1 MCEFCT
7 EHGEGKKWYLQMKN
21 YQEELLHA
29 ELDRLQ
35 KRLGRVDTRLEWN
48 RRMFDQ
54 FVLPAATGVPA
65 TVDFVTGLPVGGGG
79 DEGGQEAAPESA
91 SSGPAPGPQPVAP
104 LPSDD
109 TVTRISKILH
119 FGQVIPLEDV
129 ERIFDLADSITRLPC
144 GCRFISTG
152 KTDKRYCF
160 GLGMDKW
167 GVMGKYPNAAS
178 SLEVLDK
185 EEAKRLVREYDAEGL
200 MHSVWTGVTPY
211 VMGVCNCDHDCMA
224 YRGYIEHGGP
234 PDFFRGEEVGEV
246 DWELCTG
253 CKSCVSQCQFGAINY
268 SSVGAKVHINP
279 RACFGC
285 GVCRAAC
292 PTGAITLVSRDQ
304 VPAAAGLWLRA

>member
-1 MCEFCT
+1 
-7 EHGEGKKWYLQMKN
+7 
-21 YQEELLHA
+21 
-29 ELDRLQ
+29 
-35 KRLGRVDTRLEWN
+35 
-48 RRMFDQ
+48 MFDQ
-54 FVLPAATGVPA
+54 FMLPAATGVPA
-65 TVDFVTGLPVGGGG
+65 TVDFVTGLPLGG
-79 DEGGQEAAPESA
+79 DEEVQLAPEAAPEPAAAPESA
-91 SSGPAPGPQPVAP
+91 STTAVASGAAPSGPAPGPQPVRP
-104 LPSDD
+104 RPSDD
-109 TVTRISKILH
+109 TVMRISKILH

-167 GVMGKYPNAAS
+167 GLLGTYPDAAS
-178 SLEVLDK
+178 SLEVLDR

-234 PDFFRGEEVGEV
+234 PDFFRGEDVGAV

-253 CKSCVSQCQFGAINY
+253 CKSCVSQCQFGAMNY

-292 PTGAITLVSRDQ
+292 PTGAITLVPREE

>member
-1 MCEFCT
+1 M
-7 EHGEGKKWYLQMKN
+7 
-21 YQEELLHA
+21 
-29 ELDRLQ
+29 
-35 KRLGRVDTRLEWN
+35 
-48 RRMFDQ
+48 
-54 FVLPAATGVPA
+54 
-65 TVDFVTGLPVGGGG
+65 
-79 DEGGQEAAPESA
+79 
-91 SSGPAPGPQPVAP
+91 
-104 LPSDD
+104 
-109 TVTRISKILH
+109 LH

-167 GVMGKYPNAAS
+167 GIMGKYPDAAS

-234 PDFFRGEEVGEV
+234 PDFFRGEDVGEV

-253 CKSCVSQCQFGAINY
+253 CKSCVAQCQFGAMNY

-279 RACFGC
+279 RRLLRLR
-285 GVCRAAC
+285 GVPGGLPDGGDHPGAPGGGAGGGRAVAQSLAREQGEG
-292 PTGAITLVSRDQ
+292 PYVAPGARGARAGRGTRARARLTRRLTLGVRRDGRGARRRPILQ
-304 VPAAAGLWLRA
+304 A